1 MVERYGRP
9 SELGPVEITMAP
21 GEPLTPSVI
30 DAYAAARVSRLLMR
44 LPTEGTLG
52 DAERTIRDNAPR

>member
-1 MVERYGRP
+1 
-9 SELGPVEITMAP
+9 LGPVEITVAP

-30 DAYAAARVSRLLMR
+30 DGYAAAGVSRLFMR
-44 LPTEGTLG
+44 LPTEGTLA